1 MKTMTLKTK
10 ASTKTALLGA
20 TFAALMAATLISVPT
35 ISLAQSAP
43 SRTAPQENVGPAPT
57 LTPGNTVLLL
67 IDHQVGLSQLV
78 RDQTP
83 DEFRNNV
90 LGLARAAKAMG
101 IPVILSTSRDWGPN
115 GPIFPELRAMF
126 PDAPIIR
133 RTGIINAYRDPAFRR
148 AVEATGRKN
157 VVIAAI
163 SASTCLQFPALDM
176 VRDGYTVHG
185 VIDAS
190 GSVSETE
197 REVTIAT
204 LAANKVTPRNWFS
217 VLAELRADWRRDEA
231 AGWPVASTLTET
243 LPVYGWLMTQTFTPE
258 KPPTQ

>member
-1 MKTMTLKTK
+1 MDMKNAKNRSTVTK
-10 ASTKTALLGA
+10 LLHAGAVAILASSLLAL
-20 TFAALMAATLISVPT
+20 PT
-35 ISLAQSAP
+35 ISQAQSAN
-43 SRTAPQENVGPAPT
+43 SRTALQENVGPAPS
-57 LTPGNTVLLL
+57 LTPSNTVLLL

-115 GPIFPELRAMF
+115 GPIFPELKQMF

-133 RTGIINAYRDPAFRR
+133 RQGIINAYRDPAFRR

-204 LAANKVTPRNWFS
+204 LAANRVTPRNWFS
-217 VLAELRADWRRDEA
+217 VMAEWRADWRRDEA
-231 AGWPVASTLTET
+231 AGWPVAATLTET

-258 KPPTQ
+258 KPPVP